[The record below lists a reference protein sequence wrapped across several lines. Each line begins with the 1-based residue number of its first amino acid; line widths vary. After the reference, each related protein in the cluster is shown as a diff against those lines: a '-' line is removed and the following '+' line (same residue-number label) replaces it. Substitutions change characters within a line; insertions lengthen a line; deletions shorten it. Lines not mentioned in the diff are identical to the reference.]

1 MICPCAAVL
10 IPFAHS
16 VSAFYDVSVFLE
28 LISVLVGEDWIWAMS
43 LHTPFT
49 NGGRF
54 CISRAVMKV
63 TKA

>member
-28 LISVLVGEDWIWAMS
+28 LISVLVERIGS
-43 LHTPFT
+43 GL
-49 NGGRF
+49 
-54 CISRAVMKV
+54 
-63 TKA
+63 